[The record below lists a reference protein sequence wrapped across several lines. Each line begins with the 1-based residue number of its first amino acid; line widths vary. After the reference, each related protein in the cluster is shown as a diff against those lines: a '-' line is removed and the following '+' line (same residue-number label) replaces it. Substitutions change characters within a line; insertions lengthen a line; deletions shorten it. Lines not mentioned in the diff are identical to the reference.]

1 MAIEEEIIYKDPNQA
16 QTPVVEG
23 AAAAVTPTAG
33 AVTPTT
39 TTPATAST
47 GGLAQAKSYANWL
60 YNSAMSLA
68 TEQKNA
74 TIEASNIARKR
85 SIADANSAYLKSKA
99 TYGQNAEKLA
109 SMGLS
114 GSGYGEYLTSNAYA
128 QNRSAVQTANAQDLA
143 TQKEAL
149 YNEKIAKQEAQS
161 QYYSNMLQIQ
171 SQQNNAYSA
180 LLNAA
185 NSGASIESLM
195 ASGDWGYID
204 ANQQTQ
210 IKNIAQ
216 TNSFKLQIDGGKTI
230 DDIMLDQNY
239 SSLSADSQQ
248 ILQNYYQKKKETDAV
263 NSANAYNQI
272 LDYIDSGIPLADLQ
286 SMPGFASA
294 TESQMQSYKSREAL
308 YKAKA
313 QILAGNSTLK
323 DIQNGDLWAQMNEND
338 RAELNTY
345 ANDIANKNLQT
356 GNQYDNYVSNVIS
369 DIMSGK
375 RTLSQIREDEYY
387 KQGTANGSITE
398 EDLKNIQDASTYR
411 DLLASIQNGD
421 SFATIQESENFK
433 GLEKNYQDLL
443 MAEARSV
450 AYNKINNM
458 LSSMSLD
465 DIQKNYASEWEL
477 LTADQQGQ
485 IAIKAKDIS
494 ETEKQEQLNTFLTL
508 SELIKS
514 GTSIADIQKGA
525 WSYLYNDLSQEVKA
539 DLANVEK
546 EYKDS
551 LAESEWLAFK
561 DDLKNGTWSLEDI
574 QKFTSYQGLN
584 ETQKKDLE
592 SFDAA
597 EKIKDILD
605 STTGK
610 TLDDIKKEN
619 PDLWKLVEGTQYEN
633 EISGHSSKDASTEG
647 FNSDSAHAE
656 LLKYWKS
663 GNYTSDAIKDMELY
677 KHLNKED
684 REDLESRMIYDTGKK
699 TVETMIANNADW
711 RTIVNSSEYQGI
723 SEEDRVAINRM
734 LNERAQAE
742 KDRLSALIQSGKI
755 KTQDQLEAAANFDI
769 LVNTEDVETD
779 AYIDDLIDEL
789 DQKILSDSQSKAA
802 ADVSS
807 MLAYGDYSWE
817 DIENSD
823 AYKGLAS
830 DELREIAKNQYLA
843 NLDAALDEM
852 IDDANSTGNLDYVKR
867 NKWYDKLDDASK
879 SLIDNAIDTYNRKNS
894 IDINQ
899 DKDTLRAQISANI
912 ESNAYG
918 SLQALRNEDGFSLL
932 DEGVQNQFVNDWL
945 ATYADSMNASYSAD
959 NVDGLKKRL
968 QKGIDNNEYSVEESK
983 IVFEKWQENNLTALA
998 EVLTNQS
1005 KKITLAEAKDLV
1017 GNEVI
1022 PEDSIEAL
1030 RKAGLID
1037 SNSNSISELYDKF
1050 NNGNASAEEV
1060 IEQSGTQTIG
1070 SDNIG
1075 DVTVGSFSGATAANF
1090 EATING
1096 KTYKVQ
1102 TGSKVSEDAIVKE
1115 LNKLATGNENTTPS
1129 AYVKGGTSASI
1140 VMYEGEAYIYT
1151 SYNGKSSWKKITNRL
1166 WNKEAYNGFLAAL
1179 IANQK

>member
-387 KQGTANGSITE
+387 KQGISNGNITE

-421 SFATIQESENFK
+421 SFATIQKSENFT
-433 GLEKNYQDLL
+433 GLEKNYQDQL
-443 MAEARSV
+443 MGEARSV

-458 LSSMSLD
+458 LSSMNLD
-465 DIQKNYASEWEL
+465 DIKKNYASEWDL
-477 LTADQQGQ
+477 LTYDQLGQ
-485 IAIKAKDIS
+485 IDIQAKDIS
-494 ETEKQEQLNTFLTL
+494 KTEKQEQLNAFLNL
-508 SELIKS
+508 SNLIKS
-514 GTSIADIQKGA
+514 GTSIEDIQKGA
-525 WSYLYNDLSQEVKA
+525 YGFLLDDLGEDFIE
-539 DLANVEK
+539 DLEK
-546 EYKDS
+546 IEEEYKAS

-619 PDLWKLVEGTQYEN
+619 PDLWKLVEGTQYEK
-633 EISGHSSKDASTEG
+633 EISGHASADASTEG

-656 LLKYWKS
+656 LLKYWQS
-663 GNYTSDAIKDMELY
+663 GNYTSDAIKGMELY
-677 KHLNKED
+677 KHLNKAD
-684 REDLESRMIYDTGKK
+684 KEDLDNRMIYDTGKK
-699 TVETMIANNADW
+699 SVETMIANNSDW
-711 RTIVNSSEYQGI
+711 RTIVNSDEYQGI
-723 SEEDRVAINRM
+723 SEEDRVAINRK

-755 KTQDQLEAAANFDI
+755 KTQDQLEAEANFDI

-802 ADVSS
+802 TDVSS

-879 SLIDNAIDTYNRKNS
+879 SLIDAAINRYNLNSSVVTNDT
-894 IDINQ
+894 
-899 DKDTLRAQISANI
+899 KDLLKSQISGNI
-912 ESNAYG
+912 AGDAYA
-918 SLQALRNEDGFSLL
+918 SLNDLRNEAGFSSFSKQEQAKFE
-932 DEGVQNQFVNDWL
+932 DEWIQN
-945 ATYADSMNASYSAD
+945 YALRLNQSYSGD
-959 NVDGLKKRL
+959 K
-968 QKGIDNNEYSVEESK
+968 Y
-983 IVFEKWQENNLTALA
+983 A
-998 EVLTNQS
+998 EVAHLVAEGMNDGGYGVKGAT
-1005 KKITLAEAKDLV
+1005 KIMEYWQKNILEAMAETLKQTGETLSLAEAEELV
-1017 GNEVI
+1017 NMKAI
-1022 PEDSIEAL
+1022 PKDSIEAL

-1037 SNSNSISELYDKF
+1037 SNSNSTDDLYDNF
-1050 NNGNASAEEV
+1050 NNGNASADEV
-1060 IEQSGTQTIG
+1060 IEQSGVNTIG
-1070 SDNIG
+1070 RDNMPDVSIG
-1075 DVTVGSFSGATAANF
+1075 TFSGSTGANF
-1090 EATING
+1090 TATING
-1096 KTYKVQ
+1096 TTYKVA
-1102 TGSKVSEDAIVKE
+1102 TGSKVTDDAIVKE
-1115 LNKLATGNENTTPS
+1115 LNKLATGNDNTFPS
-1129 AYVKGGTSASI
+1129 AYIKGAGSASI
-1140 VMYEGEAYIYT
+1140 VLYEGKAYIYT
-1151 SYNGKSSWKKITNRL
+1151 SYDEKPSWKSIGNRL
-1166 WNKEAYNGFLAAL
+1166 FNKESYNEFLAAL